1 MKKMNLWLVALLLV
15 ALIGLS
21 GAGLWQSSSVAA
33 AQSATSTPTT
43 AAAPVITT
51 TAADAS
57 TIDAFQGIL
66 EQVYKEVNPS
76 VVSVVVIESASA
88 SSSLGTGQSSQTV
101 LGSGFVWDKEGH
113 IITNNHVVD
122 GADQISLRFAD
133 GTIASANVIG
143 TDVNSDLAVLKVDLP
158 ADALQPVQLA
168 DSTQVQVGE
177 LAIAIGNPFGE
188 EGTMTMGIISALG
201 RTLPVQSSSSQS
213 SATYSI
219 PDVIQ
224 TDAPINPG
232 NSGGVLVDYSG
243 RVIGVTAAIES
254 PVDASSG
261 IGFAI
266 PSLIVQKVVPA
277 LIKTGHYDHPYLGIS
292 GMDLTP
298 DLAKAMNLSA
308 DQTGA
313 LVVSV
318 TAGGPADKAGLQG
331 SDQETQING
340 VSVPVGGDVIV
351 AIDGQPVRQF
361 NDMLSYLARNT
372 EVGQTVTLTVL
383 RDGKEMTVDV
393 TLGARPAQST
403 TQSSSGLGS
412 TAGAYLGIEGVTM
425 TSQIA
430 QAMNLPS
437 NLAGVLVEAV
447 EPDGPADQAGL
458 RAGTQT
464 VTLNGQSLKIGGDII
479 LGVDG
484 VAVPSVDD
492 LNALLQ
498 QAQPGLVVTLQVLRN
513 SQIGEVDVTLGEAGA
528 AAGG

>member
-1 MKKMNLWLVALLLV
+1 MKKMNLWLAVLLLV
-15 ALIGLS
+15 ALTVLS
-21 GAGLWQSSSVAA
+21 GASFSQSSSVAA
-33 AQSATSTPTT
+33 AQSATSTPTVV
-43 AAAPVITT
+43 AAPVIATS
-51 TAADAS
+51 AADAS
-57 TIDAFQGIL
+57 TIDAFQGNL

-76 VVSVVVIESASA
+76 VVSVVVIENASA
-88 SSSLGTGQSSQTV
+88 SSSLGTGQSSQTA

-122 GADQISLRFAD
+122 GADQISVRFAD

-143 TDVNSDLAVLKVDLP
+143 TDVNSDLAVLQVDLP

-201 RTLPVQSSSSQS
+201 RTLPVQSNSSQS

-232 NSGGVLVDYSG
+232 NSGGVLVDHSG

-292 GMDLTP
+292 GTDLTP
-298 DLAKAMNLSA
+298 DLATAMNLKA

-313 LVVSV
+313 LVVTV
-318 TAGGPADKAGLQG
+318 TTGGPADKAGLRG
-331 SDQETQING
+331 SDQQAQING
-340 VSVPVGGDVIV
+340 VSVPLGGDVIV

-372 EVGQTVTLTVL
+372 EVGQTITLTVL
-383 RDGKEMTVDV
+383 RDGKEMTVDL
-393 TLGARPAQST
+393 TLAARPEQST
-403 TQSSSGLGS
+403 AQSSSGTGS
-412 TAGAYLGIEGVTM
+412 TAGAYLGIDGVTL
-425 TSQIA
+425 TSQID

-437 NLAGVLVEAV
+437 NLSGVLVEKV
-447 EPDGPADQAGL
+447 EPGGPADQAGL
-458 RAGTQT
+458 LASTET
-464 VTLNGQSLKIGGDII
+464 VTLNGQQLKIGGDII
-479 LGVDG
+479 LGIDNIP
-484 VAVPSVDD
+484 VPSIDD

-498 QAQPGLVVTLQVLRN
+498 QAQPGLTVTLQVLR
-513 SQIGEVDVTLGEAGA
+513 SGRLGDLDVTLGEATA
-528 AAGG
+528 SIGG

>member
-1 MKKMNLWLVALLLV
+1 MKKMNLWLVVLLLV
-15 ALIGLS
+15 ALTGLS
-21 GAGLWQSSSVAA
+21 GASLWQSSSVAA
-33 AQSATSTPTT
+33 AQSATSVPTT
-43 AAAPVITT
+43 VAAPVIATS
-51 TAADAS
+51 AADAS
-57 TIDAFQGIL
+57 TVDAFQGTL

-76 VVSVVVIESASA
+76 VVSVVVIENASA
-88 SSSLGTGQSSQTV
+88 SSSLGTGQSQTV
-101 LGSGFVWDKEGH
+101 LGSGFVWDTEGH

-122 GADQISLRFAD
+122 GANQISVRFAD

-143 TDVNSDLAVLKVDLP
+143 TDVNSDLAVLKVDMP

-201 RTLPVQSSSSQS
+201 RTLPVQSNSSQS

-232 NSGGVLVDYSG
+232 NSGGVLVDHFG

-254 PVDASSG
+254 PVQASSG

-298 DLAKAMNLSA
+298 DLAMAMNLKA

-318 TAGGPADKAGLQG
+318 TAGGPADKAGLHG
-331 SDQETQING
+331 SDQQTQING

-351 AIDGQPVRQF
+351 AVDGQPVRQF
-361 NDMLSYLARNT
+361 NDLLSYLARNT
-372 EVGQTVTLTVL
+372 EVGQTITLTVL
-383 RDGKEMTVDV
+383 RDGKEMTLDV
-393 TLGARPAQST
+393 TLAARPAQGT
-403 TQSSSGLGS
+403 AQSSSGLGS
-412 TAGAYLGIEGVTM
+412 TAGASLGIEGVTV

-437 NLAGVLVEAV
+437 NLAGVLVDAV
-447 EPDGPADQAGL
+447 EPGGPADQAGL
-458 RAGTQT
+458 QAGTKT

-479 LGVDG
+479 LGVDD
-484 VAVPSVDD
+484 VAVSSIED

-498 QAQPGLVVTLQVLRN
+498 QAQPGLAVTLQVLRN
-513 SQIGEVDVTLGEAGA
+513 SQLGNVDVTLGEATA
-528 AAGG
+528 ASSG

>member
-1 MKKMNLWLVALLLV
+1 MKKMNLWLAALLLV
-15 ALIGLS
+15 ALTGLS
-21 GAGLWQSSSVAA
+21 GASLLQSSSVAA

-43 AAAPVITT
+43 VAAPVIVTS
-51 TAADAS
+51 AGDAS
-57 TIDAFQGIL
+57 TVDAFQGTL

-76 VVSVVVIESASA
+76 VVSVVVIENVSAP
-88 SSSLGTGQSSQTV
+88 SSLGTGQSSQTV

-113 IITNNHVVD
+113 IITNNHVVN
-122 GADQISLRFAD
+122 GADQISVRFAD
-133 GTIASANVIG
+133 GTIASANVVG

-201 RTLPVQSSSSQS
+201 RTLPVQSDTAQS

-254 PVDASSG
+254 PVQASSG

-298 DLAKAMNLSA
+298 DLAKAMNLNA

-318 TAGGPADKAGLQG
+318 TAGGPADKAGLRG

-351 AIDGQPVRQF
+351 AIDGQPVQQF

-383 RDGKEMTVDV
+383 RDGKEMTLDL
-393 TLGARPAQST
+393 TLEARPAQPT
-403 TQSSSGLGS
+403 AQSSSGLGS
-412 TAGAYLGIEGVTM
+412 TAGAYLGIEGVTL

-437 NLAGVLVEAV
+437 NLAGVLVEGV
-447 EPDGPADQAGL
+447 EPNGAADQAGL
-458 RAGTQT
+458 RASTET
-464 VTLNGQSLKIGGDII
+464 VTLKGQSLKIGGDII

-484 VAVPSVDD
+484 VVVPSIED
-492 LNALLQ
+492 LNALLL
-498 QAQPGLVVTLQVLRN
+498 QAQPGLIVTLQVVRN
-513 SQIGEVDVTLGEAGA
+513 NQMGEVDVTLGEAGA
-528 AAGG
+528 AASG